1 MYLDA
6 GARPARRWTEHS
18 PSTARMLADDRP
30 VSRLMNDTRDLRIVT
45 VCFRR
50 RATGVSTYSIDITA
64 GQKRLAGQH
73 GTMVSSCA
81 SRIAAVPLER
91 VVGRTK
97 LVPPDSDTVRSA
109 RAAGI
114 EFGG

>member
-1 MYLDA
+1 MPVGHDPLIGTPDFGLSLR
-6 GARPARRWTEHS
+6 GA
-18 PSTARMLADDRP
+18 D
-30 VSRLMNDTRDLRIVT
+30 
-45 VCFRR
+45 
-50 RATGVSTYSIDITA
+50 
-64 GQKRLAGQH
+64 
-73 GTMVSSCA
+73 TMVSSCA